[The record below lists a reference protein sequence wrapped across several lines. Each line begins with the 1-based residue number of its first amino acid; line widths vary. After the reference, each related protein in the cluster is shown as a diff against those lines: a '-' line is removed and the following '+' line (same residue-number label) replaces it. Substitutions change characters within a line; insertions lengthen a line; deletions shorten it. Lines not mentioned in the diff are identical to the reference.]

1 MDEFA
6 EILKRLP
13 HRYPFLMVDKVI
25 EATQHDIIAIK
36 NVTANESYMQGHFP
50 GNPIMPGVMI
60 IEALLQTGGLLAGC
74 STDIPVGNCTVAVVT
89 MEKIKFRKPVVP
101 GDQLILSVSIL
112 NQQRK
117 MWKFSGQVH
126 TDLDDALIA
135 EAKWTGIIVNDAD

>member
-25 EATQHDIIAIK
+25 EATQHDITAIK

-89 MEKIKFRKPVVP
+89 MEKMLYLLKLWNKLLFLRIFLMQGFIRK
-101 GDQLILSVSIL
+101 QSTYKLI
-112 NQQRK
+112 
-117 MWKFSGQVH
+117 
-126 TDLDDALIA
+126 
-135 EAKWTGIIVNDAD
+135 

>member
-25 EATQHDIIAIK
+25 EATQHDITAIK

-60 IEALLQTGGLLAGC
+60 IEAYCKQVVYWRGVQQTY
-74 STDIPVGNCTVAVVT
+74 
-89 MEKIKFRKPVVP
+89 R
-101 GDQLILSVSIL
+101 
-112 NQQRK
+112 
-117 MWKFSGQVH
+117 
-126 TDLDDALIA
+126 
-135 EAKWTGIIVNDAD
+135 